1 MTATKYLFKLMK
13 LNYPCSRKMRR
24 VEFVGGA
31 ATRHCCE
38 KVTSSYFE
46 YVFSNTDYPSR
57 LVFYMHFYQPIETE
71 FFTNRSIF
79 AKEKDWALV
88 FVFKFNDQLRDLRM

>member
-1 MTATKYLFKLMK
+1 
-13 LNYPCSRKMRR
+13 MRR

-31 ATRHCCE
+31 KTRHCCE

-46 YVFSNTDYPSR
+46 YVFSNADYPSR
-57 LVFYMHFYQPIETE
+57 LVFYMYLYQPIETE
-71 FFTNRSIF
+71 FFTNRSTF

-88 FVFKFNDQLRDLRM
+88 FVLSSIANNVI